1 MVYEICNNTY
11 NQVRVLQV
19 VFRTLE
25 LIRVIKG
32 NLQFFSNQPS
42 ALSKLWIFLPDDVR
56 PKPRVVGFR
65 LTVMYGTSGKYSA
78 LKVLATRDWGLWLI
92 LQNCFAS
99 MAWFTRLNFLSPIPP
114 SLLRVYNTQRRI
126 QSNPRVPRRNGYFSS
141 NGYKSVFKSL
151 KETVPFLFKTNAA
164 LRFGLVTKRCR
175 IFVSTSSV

>member
-78 LKVLATRDWGLWLI
+78 LKALATRD
-92 LQNCFAS
+92 
-99 MAWFTRLNFLSPIPP
+99 
-114 SLLRVYNTQRRI
+114 
-126 QSNPRVPRRNGYFSS
+126 
-141 NGYKSVFKSL
+141 
-151 KETVPFLFKTNAA
+151 
-164 LRFGLVTKRCR
+164 
-175 IFVSTSSV
+175 